1 MPWNSEKSKF
11 TSCSSSV
18 EAFSSFCGRTHRL
31 WWNIHWIRY
40 KFPKWIFV
48 QFFNLMTG
56 LLLHIFTIQHQYQ
69 SFRRICSFI
78 FIEFSLCLKSNHFGY
93 KKSPPENSGP
103 VISLKRWIFTKI
115 SWFWCLLNR
124 KNTSDREKQSN
135 WKQLKGIFKLNVRKE
150 RKNFILV
157 NITRKVI

>member
-11 TSCSSSV
+11 TSCSGSV

-48 QFFNLMTG
+48 QFFNLMAG

-69 SFRRICSFI
+69 STFSPNLFIHFHWVFFVFEIKPFRLQKVS
-78 FIEFSLCLKSNHFGY
+78 
-93 KKSPPENSGP
+93 P
-103 VISLKRWIFTKI
+103 VISLKRWLFTKI

-157 NITRKVI
+157 NIIRKVI